1 MLTFD
6 RLKIISSMNSM
17 TITDEDA
24 FSKVIKDDEIMAL
37 RYEQSSPYK
46 LRMKVDYCKCEV
58 SIEFTGKVLGQRY
71 PELISAES
79 IEDCFRNIESLGFCS
94 FNLPVIMES
103 DIVSCDVTKDIPVED
118 ISLLT
123 SYMKSHVSNYKQINS
138 RICRNG
144 NLIIE
149 KNVTSRDCQKR
160 LTIYDKEKE
169 MKLSN
174 NRPFARG
181 NGLEGVFDG
190 LCRFELRLQSKEAI
204 RNALSIPI
212 TSLNAVLSSSAN
224 PIPDFLNGTITMEC
238 GKRHFSSL
246 KEYMYSLVL
255 KDNDYDLE
263 KVEATIREIL
273 PKRGTSI
280 KKKMDIFRDYYD
292 SMETNS
298 GNGAELYS
306 DVLKRLIG

>member
-1 MLTFD
+1 
-6 RLKIISSMNSM
+6 MNSM
-17 TITDEDA
+17 SITDEDA
-24 FSKVIKDDEIMAL
+24 FSKVIKDDAIVAL

-46 LRMKVDYCKCEV
+46 LRMKVDYCKYEV

-71 PELISAES
+71 PELISADT
-79 IEDCFRNIESLGFCS
+79 IEDCFRNIEALGFCS

-103 DIVSCDVTKDIPVED
+103 DVVSSDITRDITVED

-123 SYMKSHVSNYKQINS
+123 SYMKSHVSNYKQVNAKE
-138 RICRNG
+138 CRNG

-149 KNVTSRDCQKR
+149 KNVSSRECQKR
-160 LTIYDKEKE
+160 LTIYDKERE

-174 NRPFARG
+174 NRPFVRG
-181 NGLEGVFDG
+181 NGLEGAFVG
-190 LCRFELRLQSKEAI
+190 LCRFELRLQSKESI

-212 TSLNAVLSSSAN
+212 TSLNAVLSSSAY
-224 PIPDFLNGTITMEC
+224 PIPDFIKEAITSEN
-238 GKRHFSSL
+238 GKRHFSSM
-246 KEYMYSLVL
+246 KEYLYSLVL
-255 KDNDYDLE
+255 KDNDNDLE
-263 KVEATIREIL
+263 KVEATIRTIL
-273 PKRGTSI
+273 PKRGVSI
-280 KKKMDIFRDYYD
+280 KRKMDIFRDYYD